1 MPPLR
6 FHAVSVAHPVL
17 GKSAPEFPFID
28 PHELFAVLYHKY
40 PQSFFHY
47 VVPKQGALENFWDSV
62 SGGRGLYLTRVVSEI
77 VSNSLR
83 NQWNTISNEAWFLVA
98 FSTISTHFERQSLNL
113 RMGGQRGPPESLW
126 TSEAYMLF
134 IYLCIYLCIYL
145 SVYLSV
151 YASSRPFINLFFY
164 LSIYFPIHIIIYLS
178 ISCIHLCIYVSIY
191 VKTLNAIHIPQ
202 PIN

>member
-47 VVPKQGALENFWDSV
+47 VVPEQGALENFWDSV

-98 FSTISTHFERQSLNL
+98 FSTI
-113 RMGGQRGPPESLW
+113 
-126 TSEAYMLF
+126 
-134 IYLCIYLCIYL
+134 
-145 SVYLSV
+145 
-151 YASSRPFINLFFY
+151 FY
-164 LSIYFPIHIIIYLS
+164 TF
-178 ISCIHLCIYVSIY
+178 
-191 VKTLNAIHIPQ
+191 
-202 PIN
+202 